1 MAPDQVPSPN
11 APVPADVGKFG
22 TNVKGN
28 FRQSSMEWFRRLRRR
43 PNRLSTLSILCAI
56 TCINAIGTYLFS
68 SGFLLTRKELDQR
81 NTCEL
86 MRKYGED
93 PDAEVEYC
101 WVKHRPPK
109 VVLVVIDAFRFD
121 FLVGEAN
128 NSREALFKGRMP
140 KTQALLEKS
149 RSCKLF
155 KFLADAP
162 TTTMQRLK
170 ALTTGGL
177 PTFIDFSQSFGAPAI
192 QEDNIIQQLQS
203 NNRRTWFVG
212 DDTWQ
217 DLFPNTM
224 VKAMPYPSLNVKD
237 LHTVDDGV
245 ESFFPDAIEA
255 INEWDVLIGHFLGV
269 DHAGH
274 IFSVDDEEMAKK
286 LDQMDNF
293 MNRTITKLEEK
304 MLKMRKSDPDVLF
317 LLIGDHG
324 QTLRGEHGGASKEEV
339 ETVMLAY
346 KIGREKDLH
355 TEYNRLHVCDDCQ
368 GHSNK
373 HCGQCIPELQQID
386 FAATLSFILDIPIPF
401 GNVGSIS
408 PLMFDLLSNRSH
420 DLPASLMANAGQVQS
435 ALDAYN
441 YYTPFSYDHA
451 MRIRGAYSAIL
462 QTSEEG
468 KMKSLATYFK
478 IAVGIA
484 RAEWNEF
491 NEYKM
496 ACGLLTLLISL
507 FFHGAWLLGALCKFG
522 CSDGKKRKHV
532 YYFEAIA
539 ILISTVKAL
548 APYSKRFLEI
558 EAQATAFLFATS
570 QLIVRRELFANTSSL
585 SLLFLALFSIPLSV
599 YNPLAFK
606 GQIDEASCQSKVCSI
621 LLKVFAWDE
630 WTDKFQI
637 LCDIFAMI
645 SMVLLW
651 RFLVKPQVAWG
662 LKDVFMFLPATLLA
676 TYRLGT
682 VSLHLSSS
690 VWIGVILP
698 RCLYA
703 IMIVHSVSSLAQIKQ
718 TSFSTLFLTVA
729 PVMCL
734 LHGRHGEIALLSL
747 CLEGLLTH
755 IILQNFMKKQSNS
768 CIAVLI
774 LSCLWYMFF
783 WHSYFATGHGCNFQS
798 LNFIEAYIGFE
809 DFDFIVQGTLLAFST
824 FSIPFWCSF
833 LLPVSIN
840 YSIHST
846 NDTKRAQSWYE
857 ISLAMCSAL
866 QTLTLFVAS
875 SSAGYQRRHL
885 MAWGLFAPKFVFD
898 SLLVHLSQI
907 GITLGALYL
916 KICSNQD
923 AGTVKKAC

>member
-11 APVPADVGKFG
+11 APVP
-22 TNVKGN
+22 
-28 FRQSSMEWFRRLRRR
+28 
-43 PNRLSTLSILCAI
+43 
-56 TCINAIGTYLFS
+56 
-68 SGFLLTRKELDQR
+68 LLTVNSMCDNMHQCDWNIPLLFWLSAHKEGAGPAEHLR
-81 NTCEL
+81 THA
-86 MRKYGED
+86 KYGED

-177 PTFIDFSQSFGAPAI
+177 PTFIDFSQSFSAPAI

-212 DDTWQ
+212 DDIGKIFSQ
-217 DLFPNTM
+217 TM

-690 VWIGVILP
+690 VW
-698 RCLYA
+698 
-703 IMIVHSVSSLAQIKQ
+703 
-718 TSFSTLFLTVA
+718 
-729 PVMCL
+729 
-734 LHGRHGEIALLSL
+734 
-747 CLEGLLTH
+747 
-755 IILQNFMKKQSNS
+755 
-768 CIAVLI
+768 
-774 LSCLWYMFF
+774 
-783 WHSYFATGHGCNFQS
+783 
-798 LNFIEAYIGFE
+798 
-809 DFDFIVQGTLLAFST
+809 
-824 FSIPFWCSF
+824 
-833 LLPVSIN
+833 
-840 YSIHST
+840 
-846 NDTKRAQSWYE
+846 
-857 ISLAMCSAL
+857 
-866 QTLTLFVAS
+866 
-875 SSAGYQRRHL
+875 
-885 MAWGLFAPKFVFD
+885 
-898 SLLVHLSQI
+898 
-907 GITLGALYL
+907 
-916 KICSNQD
+916 
-923 AGTVKKAC
+923 